1 MKAQPP
7 ECSAAQSNVLWPH
20 PCKPRHLGHD
30 VCAVKSLNQPPC
42 AHTSRRRICPCL
54 PTASLTLLHKP
65 VWTPGLSWVP
75 WLLSTAAGSQTSRS
89 TVTYGLGSHGTSSHR
104 PPGHCVEQA
113 WGNASPQ
120 DPQTAGPDHG
130 PTARASQESLSSR
143 GDAESLALPTRPPRP
158 CAQSLPAPAS
168 CGNRATRCPRKAGL
182 CLLTGSAN
190 TTLYTPQRRENLGV
204 HLSPRCPQVYTPGE
218 RP

>member
-1 MKAQPP
+1 MCNKN
-7 ECSAAQSNVLWPH
+7 S
-20 PCKPRHLGHD
+20 
-30 VCAVKSLNQPPC
+30 KSTPC
-42 AHTSRRRICPCL
+42 AHTSRRRICPRL

-65 VWTPGLSWVP
+65 VWTPVLSWVP
-75 WLLSTAAGSQTSRS
+75 RLLSTAAGSQTSRS

-120 DPQTAGPDHG
+120 DPQTAGPDHR

-158 CAQSLPAPAS
+158 CAQPVPAPAS
-168 CGNRATRCPRKAGL
+168 VETEPLAAPRKAGL
-182 CLLTGSAN
+182 RLLTGSAN
-190 TTLYTPQRRENLGV
+190 TTRHTPRRRENLGV